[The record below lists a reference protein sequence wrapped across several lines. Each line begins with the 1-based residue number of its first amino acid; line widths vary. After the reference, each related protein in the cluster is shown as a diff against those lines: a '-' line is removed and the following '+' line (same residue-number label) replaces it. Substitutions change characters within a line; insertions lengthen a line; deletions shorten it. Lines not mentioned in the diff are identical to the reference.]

1 MTQTPHRVPVKK
13 QIYTLAPCTSLI
25 DAEWDV
31 QPVSCLTHRSGPHRI
46 DATAPRTSL
55 IDAEWDLPLIDGG
68 NGQPTAHQ
76 IHIRPP
82 QLALV
87 DVEEELDPVVT
98 YFELDGPECLGL
110 SDSELDCAVC

>member
-13 QIYTLAPCTSLI
+13 QIYALAPRTSLI

-31 QPVSCLTHRSGPHRI
+31 QPVSSVAHRSGPHRI
-46 DATAPRTSL
+46 DALAPRTSL

-87 DVEEELDPVVT
+87 DAEEDLDPVIT

-110 SDSELDCAVC
+110 SEGELD